1 MIESFS
7 VDEIENTL
15 CQVEGIKAARIV
27 AGPDKNI
34 EEIHILASSSK
45 GPKQLSRDIES
56 LLMARYGLPVNHRKI
71 SIAQINSHDVRIN
84 RARPRLVSIGYESF
98 DRNARV
104 RVVLSYKGQ
113 EYDGIEEGPNSRVG
127 RLRLIA
133 SATLRAVE
141 KIMLQSHSLAL
152 EDITAVKLG
161 GQMAVTV
168 LVAMVNSSGEE
179 SFVGSSVVK
188 EDESKAIVRAVLS
201 ALNRRLGLLI
211 T

>member
-56 LLMARYGLPVNHRKI
+56 LLMARYGLPIDHRKI
-71 SIAQINSHDVRIN
+71 SIARINSHDVRIN
-84 RARPRLVSIGYESF
+84 RARPKLVSIGYESL

-127 RLRLIA
+127 RLRLVA

-141 KIMLQSHSLAL
+141 KIMLQSYSLAL